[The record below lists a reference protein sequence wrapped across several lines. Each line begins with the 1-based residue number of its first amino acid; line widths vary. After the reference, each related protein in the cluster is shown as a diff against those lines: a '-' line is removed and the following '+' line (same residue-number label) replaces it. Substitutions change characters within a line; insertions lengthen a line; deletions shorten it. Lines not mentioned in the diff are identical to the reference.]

1 MCGSNGNSRAS
12 SGSVC
17 RGSSSVV
24 GGSGG
29 DGGVVAVV
37 APAPNPWPNPTP
49 RTHLSMSMLS
59 TWLHNASTGVAH
71 MMSNKVAWWSVA
83 EQGDVL
89 RAERRRR
96 REEEAEK
103 AEKAQPKRAKLQHDA
118 TANDDD
124 GNSENST
131 DTPGSPVYDLNEIM
145 SSIFESWNS

>member
-1 MCGSNGNSRAS
+1 MLL
-12 SGSVC
+12 
-17 RGSSSVV
+17 
-24 GGSGG
+24 
-29 DGGVVAVV
+29 
-37 APAPNPWPNPTP
+37 
-49 RTHLSMSMLS
+49 LS
-59 TWLHNASTGVAH
+59 WLHNACTGMAH
-71 MMSNKVAWWSVA
+71 PMGNKVVWWSVA
-83 EQGDVL
+83 EHGDAL

-118 TANDDD
+118 TANGDD